1 MEIRYALHP
10 EHAAILDTAELRD
23 HFLMENLFVEGGLNL
38 IYSSLDRLIV
48 GGVWPAAGESVA
60 LEADSRSIGADF
72 FLERRELG
80 VINIGGRGEVLVDGV
95 AHAMEPRDGLYV
107 GKGAREVL
115 FKSADA
121 ADATGPARFYLNS
134 APAHRVYPTA
144 HVSFATADPIHL
156 GDLENS
162 NKRTIRKYIHPDG
175 IKSCQLVMGM
185 TSLET
190 GCVWNTMPTHTHER
204 RMEAYLYFDLEP
216 DQLVFHFMGQ
226 PKETRHLVVRNE
238 QAVLSPSWSIHAGA
252 GTSNYTFIW
261 GMAGENQ
268 TFTDMDAVPMS
279 ELF

>member
-10 EHAAILDTAELRD
+10 EHAAVLDTAELRD
-23 HFLMENLFVEGGLNL
+23 HFLMESLFTDDELNL
-38 IYSSLDRLIV
+38 VYSSLDRLIV
-48 GGVWPAAGESVA
+48 GGACPAAGSSVA
-60 LEADSRSIGADF
+60 LEADPKSIGATF

-80 VINIGGRGEVLVDGV
+80 VINIGGPGEVVVDGK
-95 AHAMEPRDGLYV
+95 AYALEPRDGLYV
-107 GKGAREVL
+107 GKGAKEVL
-115 FKSADA
+115 FKSSDNA
-121 ADATGPARFYLNS
+121 APAKFYLNS
-134 APAHRVYPTA
+134 APAHMSYPTEQ
-144 HVSFATADPIHL
+144 VSFAGAAPTHL

-185 TSLET
+185 TSLDT
-190 GCVWNTMPTHTHER
+190 GCVWNTMPTHKHER

-216 DQLVFHFMGQ
+216 EQLVFHFMGQ
-226 PKETRHLVVRNE
+226 PAETRHLVVRNE

-268 TFTDMDAVPMS
+268 TFSDMDGVPMS
-279 ELF
+279 ELL